1 MTTTAEMV
9 SKARSKIH
17 EVAPQDV
24 SEQLGKVIILDVR
37 EPNEYVAGHIP
48 GAVNIPR
55 GLLEFQ
61 IDQYPSLNDRN
72 AEIVVNCQGGGRSAL
87 ATVKLQELGYKH
99 VSNLMGGY
107 SAWAAAGL
115 PTEKP

>member
-17 EVAPQDV
+17 EVSPLDV
-24 SEQLGKVIILDVR
+24 SKQLGKVIILDVR
-37 EPNEYVAGHIP
+37 EPNEYAAGHIP
-48 GAVNIPR
+48 GAINIPR

-61 IDQYPSLNDRN
+61 IDQHPSLNNRN
-72 AEIVVNCQGGGRSAL
+72 AEIVVNCQGGGRAAL
-87 ATVKLQELGYKH
+87 ATLELQELGYKH
-99 VSNLMGGY
+99 VSNLAGGF